1 MMKLE
6 RDSLRVDVPVGFL
19 LPEQQEIVVS
29 VDRAAEGP
37 LAIRLRLIPAEVA
50 ALGMTECKAVQT
62 SPVHVSRLLRA
73 ARTHNDDY
81 PTHDVGGGD

>member
-19 LPEQQEIVVS
+19 LPEQQEITVS

-37 LAIRLRLIPAEVA
+37 LSIRLRLIPAEVA
-50 ALGMTECKAVQT
+50 AMSASDCRPLTSAV
-62 SPVHVSRLLRA
+62 PAGRLLRA
-73 ARTHNDDY
+73 ARARDDDY
-81 PTHDVGGGD
+81 PTPDYGGGD

>member
-19 LPEQQEIVVS
+19 LPEQQEITVL

-37 LAIRLRLIPAEVA
+37 LSIRLRLMPAECA
-50 ALGMTECKAVQT
+50 ALTPTECKPLTSAV
-62 SPVHVSRLLRA
+62 PAGRLIRA
-73 ARTHNDDY
+73 ARARDDDY
-81 PTHDVGGGD
+81 PTPDYGGGD